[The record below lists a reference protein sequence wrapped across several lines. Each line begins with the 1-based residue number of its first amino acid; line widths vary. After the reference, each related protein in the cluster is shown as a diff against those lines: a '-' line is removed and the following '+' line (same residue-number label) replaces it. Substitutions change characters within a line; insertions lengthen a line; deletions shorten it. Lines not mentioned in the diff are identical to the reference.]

1 VSSNF
6 TTALIF
12 PAGQVPLS
20 SVWPSSG
27 IRYPEG
33 TAEGNHYLSMA
44 TWTFFFGTKKNGR
57 LHRQPH
63 ELFVTTLRSPR
74 TEALERGLDQEAGM
88 I

>member
-44 TWTFFFGTKKNGR
+44 TWTFFFGTKKMDACTGNLTSCLLLRCDPLGR
-57 LHRQPH
+57 RH
-63 ELFVTTLRSPR
+63 
-74 TEALERGLDQEAGM
+74 
-88 I
+88 